1 MADAE
6 TKTFGGVFNLP
17 SAVTRDCVVLT
28 RLDRSTIFPWVVHR
42 PPAIDAPAR
51 FTTASAPAMSPFESA
66 KVKPPEASG
75 SQGTSITRGPA
86 DCAGEPALRET
97 VSRRT
102 IRHTVWPSR
111 TSAV

>member
-51 FTTASAPAMSPFESA
+51 FTTASAPAMSPCASA
-66 KVKPPEASG
+66 RVTPPEARDP
-75 SQGTSITRGPA
+75 QDTSIPGGPA
-86 DCAGEPALRET
+86 NCAGEPALREP